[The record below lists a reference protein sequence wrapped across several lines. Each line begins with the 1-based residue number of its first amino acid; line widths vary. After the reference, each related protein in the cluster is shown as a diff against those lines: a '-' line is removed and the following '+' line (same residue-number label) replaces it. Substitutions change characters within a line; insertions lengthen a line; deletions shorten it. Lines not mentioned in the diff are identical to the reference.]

1 MANFASNRYDVVVCG
16 AGPAGLMAACT
27 LGRLTGG
34 ARRILL
40 LDKKEPWKEP
50 IFCAEAVSTDRLN
63 ALWPVDPSF
72 VRGSLSGIYFTSPKR
87 YRAEF
92 YSKDC
97 GLILD
102 RARFHHAISDGCS
115 DAGVECRYDAL
126 IKKLEKT
133 ADGWNVTVSVAGG
146 ALETVS
152 AAAVVD
158 ASGPSCRLTRGIDC
172 LEGIESG
179 DTDLEPAIFA
189 VAEGI
194 KHSREHIEL
203 FFGSEFPDGYGWIFP
218 RDGVEVNI
226 GFVLGKNVQHK
237 EPLRK
242 KLLDFIAK
250 DYPEAKV
257 KAVYGGMISCGQST
271 RPMAKCGLFKA
282 GDAAGCMNPISRSGI
297 VEALL
302 CGKIVAES
310 VKEWLDDSGAN
321 RESIEAKVLERWMA
335 ALGSQHLQIA
345 RAKPGFNSISDAQFD
360 RAAKKL
366 SKLPSE
372 KQTLF
377 RIFLRCSGRVPP
389 SSGKCVRSFARN
401 IACLEILQ
409 KESKKS
415 ARSSLRS
422 PIPTTS
428 GNSCSILPVNTR
440 AWILRSR
447 PKSTSSRGAPPRCTL
462 CPSSMEPFSISRW
475 MSRAVRRTRS
485 SAAASARSRSK
496 STTTC
501 RLAKSSR
508 SIRCSSSRSA

>member
-1 MANFASNRYDVVVCG
+1 MSFFKFETYDLVVCG

-27 LGRLTGG
+27 YAKRTGG
-34 ARRILL
+34 AGRVLL
-40 LDKKEPWKEP
+40 LDKKAPWKEP
-50 IFCAEAVSTDRLN
+50 IFCAEAVSANRLSK
-63 ALWPVDPSF
+63 LWPIDRSW
-72 VRGSLSGIYFTSPKR
+72 VRGRISGIYFTSPSR

-102 RARFHHAISDGCS
+102 RAKFHSALSDGCNA
-115 DAGVECRYDAL
+115 AGVECRYDTL
-126 IKKLEKT
+126 IKGLEKT
-133 ADGWNVTVSVAGG
+133 AEGWNVRVSVAG
-146 ALETVS
+146 ASEETVS
-152 AAAVVD
+152 ALAVVD

-194 KHSREHIEL
+194 EHSREHIEL

-242 KLLDFIAK
+242 KLLDFIAR
-250 DYPEAKV
+250 DYPQAKV

-297 VEALL
+297 VEAML

-310 VKEWLDDSGAN
+310 VVNWLAAGTPDA
-321 RESIEAKVLERWMA
+321 RKKVEHDVLGRWMDS
-335 ALGSQHLQIA
+335 LGKTHLQIA
-345 RAKPGFNSISDAQFD
+345 RAKPGFNAIKDSQFD
-360 RAAKKL
+360 RAAKSL
-366 SKLPSE
+366 SKLPRE

-377 RIFLRCSGRVPP
+377 RIFFTVLCASP
-389 SSGKCVRSFARN
+389 SLIWKMRSF
-401 IACLEILQ
+401 L
-409 KESKKS
+409 K
-415 ARSSLRS
+415 
-422 PIPTTS
+422 
-428 GNSCSILPVNTR
+428 
-440 AWILRSR
+440 
-447 PKSTSSRGAPPRCTL
+447 
-462 CPSSMEPFSISRW
+462 
-475 MSRAVRRTRS
+475 
-485 SAAASARSRSK
+485 
-496 STTTC
+496 
-501 RLAKSSR
+501 
-508 SIRCSSSRSA
+508 

>member
-115 DAGVECRYDAL
+115 AAGVECRYDAL

-146 ALETVS
+146 APEIIS

-226 GFVLGKNVQHK
+226 GFVLGKNVLHK

-366 SKLPSE
+366 SKLPRE

-377 RIFLRCSGRVPP
+377 RIFFAVLWACP
-389 SSGKCVRSFARN
+389 SVIWKMRSF
-401 IACLEILQ
+401 
-409 KESKKS
+409 
-415 ARSSLRS
+415 
-422 PIPTTS
+422 
-428 GNSCSILPVNTR
+428 
-440 AWILRSR
+440 
-447 PKSTSSRGAPPRCTL
+447 
-462 CPSSMEPFSISRW
+462 
-475 MSRAVRRTRS
+475 
-485 SAAASARSRSK
+485 
-496 STTTC
+496 
-501 RLAKSSR
+501 
-508 SIRCSSSRSA
+508 IR